1 MLKIGLTGGIGT
13 GKTTVANIFSDLG
26 VPIYNSDL
34 RAKKL
39 MTSNKNLGKSITQS
53 FGNESFKD
61 GYLNK
66 NYLSE
71 LVFNSKESLYKLNS
85 IVHPF
90 VAEDFKSWVADQDA
104 KYIIKEA
111 AILIES
117 GAYKQMDKT
126 ILVTCSLSIRIKRVL
141 ARDRSLEGDVLK
153 RINNQ
158 MNEKEKIKYSDYTIE
173 NDLSVLDLKNKVE
186 ILHSKLLL
194 ASKI

>member
-71 LVFNSKESLYKLNS
+71 LVFNSKRSLDKLNS

-90 VAEDFKSWVADQDA
+90 VAEDFNSWVAVQDA

-117 GAYKQMDKT
+117 GAYKQMDK
-126 ILVTCSLSIRIKRVL
+126 IIVVTCDLETRIKRVVE
-141 ARDRSLEGDVLK
+141 RDNINREEVIK
-153 RINNQ
+153 KMNNQ
-158 MNEKEKIKYSDYTIE
+158 LLEVEKLKYADFTLENKGLTSELRAKITSLNVNI
-173 NDLSVLDLKNKVE
+173 LSFC
-186 ILHSKLLL
+186 
-194 ASKI
+194 

>member
-13 GKTTVANIFSDLG
+13 GKTAVANIFSDLG
-26 VPIYNSDL
+26 IPIYNSDL
-34 RAKKL
+34 SAKKL
-39 MTSNKNLGKSITQS
+39 MTSNKKLGKLITQS

-71 LVFNSKESLYKLNS
+71 LVFNSKRSLDKLNS

-90 VAEDFKSWVADQDA
+90 VAEDFNSWVAVQDA

-117 GAYKQMDKT
+117 GAYKQMDK
-126 ILVTCSLSIRIKRVL
+126 IIVVTCDLETRIKRVVE
-141 ARDRSLEGDVLK
+141 RDNINREEVIK
-153 RINNQ
+153 KMNNQ
-158 MNEKEKIKYSDYTIE
+158 LLEVEKLKYADFTIE
-173 NDLSVLDLKNKVE
+173 NKGLSYELRAKITSLNVN
-186 ILHSKLLL
+186 ILSFC
-194 ASKI
+194 

>member
-13 GKTTVANIFSDLG
+13 GKTAVANIFSDLG

-71 LVFNSKESLYKLNS
+71 LVFNSKESLDKLNS

-90 VAEDFKSWVADQDA
+90 VAEDFKSWVAD
-104 KYIIKEA
+104 
-111 AILIES
+111 
-117 GAYKQMDKT
+117 T
-126 ILVTCSLSIRIKRVL
+126 RC
-141 ARDRSLEGDVLK
+141 
-153 RINNQ
+153 
-158 MNEKEKIKYSDYTIE
+158 
-173 NDLSVLDLKNKVE
+173 E
-186 ILHSKLLL
+186 IHY
-194 ASKI
+194 

>member
-13 GKTTVANIFSDLG
+13 GKTAVANIFSDLG
-26 VPIYNSDL
+26 IPIYNSDL
-34 RAKKL
+34 SAKKL
-39 MTSNKNLGKSITQS
+39 MNSNKNLGKLIIQS

-61 GYLNK
+61 GHLNK

-71 LVFNSKESLYKLNS
+71 LVFNSKKSLDKLNS

-90 VAEDFKSWVADQDA
+90 VAEDFNSWVEEQDA

-117 GAYKQMDKT
+117 GAYKQMDKI

-141 ARDRSLEGDVLK
+141 ARDRSLKEDVLK

-158 MNEKEKIKYSDYTIE
+158 MSDKEKIKYSDYILE
-173 NDLSVLDLKNKVE
+173 NDLSVLDLKNQVE
-186 ILHSKLLL
+186 TLHPKLLL